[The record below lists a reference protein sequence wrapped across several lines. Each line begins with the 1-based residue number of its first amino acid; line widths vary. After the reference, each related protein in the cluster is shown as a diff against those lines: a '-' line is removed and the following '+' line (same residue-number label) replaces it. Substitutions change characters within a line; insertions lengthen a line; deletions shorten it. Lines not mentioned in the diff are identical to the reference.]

1 MRYRYIFSVG
11 LLLSLSYVCL
21 QAQTRQSAIDRYHD
35 GGQKLEAG
43 DWNGAIEDFTRA
55 IEISSR
61 LEGVKSSLSS
71 PRTNGFTAASDDRNN
86 ITVVDPLTANAYTS
100 RGLARYRQGD
110 VDGAIA
116 DWDAA
121 IRLHPGLPRPYTNR
135 GSARYLKGDLEGA
148 LADLD
153 HAIQINPQLAEA
165 YCNRGAVRL
174 ALDNLEGRWPIL
186 IKRSL

>member
-35 GGQKLEAG
+35 GGQKPKRETER
-43 DWNGAIEDFTRA
+43 AIEDFRDQMLA
-55 IEISSR
+55 AG
-61 LEGVKSSLSS
+61 GVKSSLSS
-71 PRTNGFTAASDDRNN
+71 PQTNGFTAASM
-86 ITVVDPLTANAYTS
+86 TATTS
-100 RGLARYRQGD
+100 PSSTRLLPTPTRRGLARYRQGD

-121 IRLHPGLPRPYTNR
+121 IRSSRSALPYTTAAPRATSNEAEPR
-135 GSARYLKGDLEGA
+135 SRIWITQFRSIHSWQRRTATGA
-148 LADLD
+148 QFGWRSTIL
-153 HAIQINPQLAEA
+153 
-165 YCNRGAVRL
+165 R
-174 ALDNLEGRWPIL
+174 GRWPIL